1 MGEDQGTRFQP
12 DFNGSLRI
20 EGRGDRLTS
29 HAGVV
34 LLREIDEKLGV
45 TSALNASVVD
55 PRDPSRVT
63 HSQSELLRSWVYAM
77 ASERT
82 TSIAVS
88 ERIDDPALRVAS
100 SDRRGVTMFDGDD
113 GRLASQPTRSR
124 LLANLARE
132 GNLAAVQTA
141 VFGSAARAIR
151 AIRAMNNGDRLDECT
166 LDIDSFPHEVHG
178 HQEGSEFNGHYGMRC
193 FHPLGV
199 MVGETAHWL
208 DLTLRE
214 GNVHTA
220 ESAEDILL
228 PLIDR
233 ARSEIANV
241 VHARGDAGF
250 VGPKLLDPLDAAG
263 VRYAFRLRTNK
274 ILQEYE
280 EIHARRPQGRP
291 PEATRTWCHDIEYR
305 AETWEKP
312 RRVVI
317 VVQERP
323 GELYLHTFFIVTSFT
338 PEQMC
343 ARDVLDLYRARG
355 TMEG

>member
-12 DFNGSLRI
+12 DFNGSLCI
-20 EGRGDRLTS
+20 EGRRDRLTS

-45 TSALNASVVD
+45 TSALNASVAD

-63 HSQSELLRSWVYAM
+63 HSQSELLRSWLYAM
-77 ASERT
+77 VSERT
-82 TSIAVS
+82 TAIAVS
-88 ERIDDPALRVAS
+88 ERIDDSALRVAS
-100 SDRRGVTMFDGDD
+100 SDRRGVSMLDGDD

-132 GNLAAVQTA
+132 GNLAAVQAA

-151 AIRAMNNGDRLDECT
+151 AMNDGDRLDECT

-178 HQEGSEFNGHYGMRC
+178 HQESSEFNAHYGMRC

-199 MVGETAHWL
+199 MVGETGHWL

-220 ESAEDILL
+220 EGAEYILL
-228 PLIDR
+228 PLIER
-233 ARSEIANV
+233 ARTEIANV

-274 ILQEYE
+274 ILQVHE
-280 EIHARRPQGRP
+280 EIHARRPQGRR
-291 PEATRTWCHDIEYR
+291 PEAPRTWCHDIEYR
-305 AETWEKP
+305 AEIWEKP

-317 VVQERP
+317 VV
-323 GELYLHTFFIVTSFT
+323 
-338 PEQMC
+338 
-343 ARDVLDLYRARG
+343 
-355 TMEG
+355 